1 MVNLK
6 IFNMGWEVD
15 DKTVFKELVIN
26 CLQEMYK
33 WAQPSLDFKKYYNE
47 LKESGKVEES
57 LYEHHYLSRENFLAI
72 KEHYLYSYNLK
83 PYWKEYCDV
92 IKDYLFKGGY
102 RDIFIEPQGDR
113 LGYRSSEKTPPVS
126 SFLSK
131 EDTEKL
137 STLLDDCSNFYRL
150 DRDYNEADIA
160 ICLGCSPTCNK
171 QSVIDYWKGKGKD
184 ITIEDFDIYD
194 KIYGDE

>member
-1 MVNLK
+1 
-6 IFNMGWEVD
+6 MGWELD
-15 DKTVFKELVIN
+15 DEDIFNELIIN

-47 LKESGKVEES
+47 LKESGKVDKS
-57 LYEHHYLSRENFLAI
+57 LYKHHYLSHENFLAI
-72 KEHYLYSYNLK
+72 KNHYLSIYNLK
-83 PYWKEYCDV
+83 PYWREHCEV

-102 RDIFIEPQGDR
+102 KDIYIKHKDGSP
-113 LGYRSSEKTPPVS
+113 GYRSSEKTLPVS

-131 EDTEKL
+131 EDTKKL
-137 STLLDDCSNFYRL
+137 STLLEDCSNFYRL
-150 DRDYNEADIA
+150 DRAYNEADIA

-171 QSVIDYWKGKGKD
+171 QSVIDYWKSKGKD
-184 ITIEDFDIYD
+184 IKIEDFDVYD

>member
-1 MVNLK
+1 MWEIDADK
-6 IFNMGWEVD
+6 I
-15 DKTVFKELVIN
+15 IN
-26 CLQEMYK
+26 DCLLNCFQEMYK
-33 WAQPSLDFKKYYNE
+33 WAQPSLDFKDFYKKLQNHE
-47 LKESGKVEES
+47 IIEDRDSPT
-57 LYEHHYLSRENFLAI
+57 YEHHYLSHNNFTKI
-72 KEHYLYSYNLK
+72 KDHYLTIYNLK
-83 PYWKEYCDV
+83 PYWKEHCEV

-102 RDIFIEPQGDR
+102 RDIFIEPEDGR
-113 LGYRSSEKTPPVS
+113 PGYRSSEKTLPVS

-137 STLLDDCSNFYRL
+137 SALLDDCSNFYRL
-150 DRDYNEADIA
+150 DRAYNEANIA

-171 QSVIDYWKGKGKD
+171 QSVIDYWKSKGKD